1 MKRMATYKG
10 WTIDAAPIILANQR
24 LFQSCAIVER
34 EHGERFVFVD
44 LGNRVFR
51 SQAHERGI
59 EWAKR
64 WIDNNYTY
72 GTADER
78 GRTAAS

>member
-1 MKRMATYKG
+1 MKRIARIVRYQG
-10 WTIDAAPIILANQR
+10 WTIDAAPIVLAKHR
-24 LFQSCAIVER
+24 LFQSCAVVER
-34 EHGERFVFVD
+34 DGGERFVFVD

-72 GTADER
+72 GPAGQR
-78 GRTAAS
+78 PL